1 MFSGCFKKHLF
12 INLLNLFQGS
22 MAFRKAV
29 KGTLIGGGALATAF
43 SLSQFFEYRK
53 NQVCIYSKWHRCCC
67 SESVLFC
74 LNVKLNWPILLTNT
88 KNFVFTFH
96 IHTVTPTGYS
106 AEYIEHSCSH
116 PYVPQHVLS

>member
-1 MFSGCFKKHLF
+1 
-12 INLLNLFQGS
+12 

-53 NQVCIYSKWHRCCC
+53 NQVYIYSKWHQCCH
-67 SESVLFC
+67 SESVWFC
-74 LNVKLNWPILLTNT
+74 LNVKLNWPILLTKT

-106 AEYIEHSCSH
+106 AEYTEHSCSH
-116 PYVPQHVLS
+116 PSVPQHAWSW